1 MINYVEQRKTRS
13 NTRINFQILSGVTL
27 QQKGAALIT
36 SLIFLILL
44 TLLGFSASRGVIMQE
59 LISRNFSDQNLAF
72 QAAEAALKYAEA
84 CIRNSNGLPTGGPTS
99 VSASCTPGVGT
110 IPRSPYADN
119 TLQNAS
125 TNFWTTTTGTPFGG
139 STLGGGTLSLPT
151 GTLSSQPN
159 YVLAIMNWGGESD
172 SNRCP
177 TSRCIYQISAWG
189 VGVNPNTQKIVQS
202 IYRF

>member
-1 MINYVEQRKTRS
+1 MINYVGQCKVRS
-13 NTRINFQILSGVTL
+13 NTEINFQVLSAARR

-84 CIRNSNGLPTGGPTS
+84 CIRNSNGEPSGGPTA
-99 VSASCTPGVGT
+99 VLALCTPGTGT
-110 IPRSPYADN
+110 IPPMPYADT
-119 TLQNAS
+119 TLQNAP
-125 TNFWTTTTGTPFGG
+125 TTFWTTTTGTAYGG

-151 GTLSSQPN
+151 GALSSQPS
-159 YVLAIMNWGGESD
+159 YVIAVMNWTSCNGIDDD
-172 SNRCP
+172 S
-177 TSRCIYQISAWG
+177 CIYQITAWG
-189 VGVNPNTQKIVQS
+189 AGVNPSTQKIVQS
-202 IYRF
+202 IYRDY

>member
-1 MINYVEQRKTRS
+1 MINYVENYKTKS
-13 NTRINFQILSGVTL
+13 DSRINLQDLPGVTR

-84 CIRNSNGLPTGGPTS
+84 CIRNSNGLPSSGFTS
-99 VSASCTPGVGT
+99 VSTLCTPGKGK
-110 IPRSPYADN
+110 ILNDPYADT
-119 TLQNAS
+119 TLRNAP
-125 TNFWTTTTGTPFGG
+125 TTFWTTTTGTPYGG

-159 YVLAIMNWGGESD
+159 YVIAVMNWDNCEAGD
-172 SNRCP
+172 
-177 TSRCIYQISAWG
+177 RCIYQISAWG
-189 VGVNPNTQKIVQS
+189 TGVNSNTQKIVQS
-202 IYRF
+202 IYRD

>member
-1 MINYVEQRKTRS
+1 MNNYVAQCKVRP
-13 NTRINFQILSGVTL
+13 NNRINFQILAGVRR

-84 CIRNSNGLPTGGPTS
+84 CIRNSATS
-99 VSASCTPGVGT
+99 GHIAVATSCTPGKGAF
-110 IPRSPYADN
+110 PQFPYADN
-119 TLQNAS
+119 TLRNSPA
-125 TNFWTTTTGTPFGG
+125 TFWTATTGTPYGG
-139 STLGGGTLSLPT
+139 STLGGGTLSLPA

-159 YVLAIMNWGGESD
+159 YVIAIMNW
-172 SNRCP
+172 SNCDDGDK
-177 TSRCIYQISAWG
+177 CFYQISAWG
-189 VGVNPNTQKIVQS
+189 TGVNPNTQKIVQS
-202 IYRF
+202 VYRY